1 MKNLLLRGALCAL
14 FLLPAA
20 SRGVSGQ
27 APVSADYAAIDAAL
41 KTALDA
47 VDKAAEAS
55 AALDAAA
62 NDHTDALWALM
73 SVLHYEKRLPAIIDS
88 ATGANP
94 AQRANAHFFAQR
106 SPSDLVAQMVFTVRG
121 QIDARQARAMAL
133 AYATPV
139 GQQALAGVKG
149 AAVDAFNAA
158 PEARLLAASEQ
169 ATKARMREAILAWAD
184 FQVVTLLA
192 TATARAADYN
202 VRLRDPARRGTPPA
216 DPQPTGHADI
226 DRMMSASRSMVRDST
241 VLAWRLEDEL
251 DRLGSAHLLS
261 PASLTSVDGA
271 ARARR
276 SVALMR
282 PPSQAFIVAAT
293 AVVARS
299 RAQLRT
305 NGVASHDRSIA
316 VLHGVFDK
324 RLVQLAQLDTL
335 QRQQYDIVERMFAFA
350 GERPGQL
357 ILTAKGVEAPDSAA
371 RTRWLA
377 LLSEMQDNMDKIAAV
392 SAPAAP

>member
-1 MKNLLLRGALCAL
+1 MKNLLLRGAACAL

-20 SRGVSGQ
+20 SRGASGQ
-27 APVSADYAAIDAAL
+27 APVSAHYAAIDAAL
-41 KTALDA
+41 ERALEA
-47 VDKAAEAS
+47 VDKASEAS
-55 AALDAAA
+55 AAHDAAKE
-62 NDHTDALWALM
+62 HTDALWALM

-106 SPSDLVAQMVFTVRG
+106 SASDLVAQMVFIVRG

-139 GQQALAGVKG
+139 GQQALAGVKS

-169 ATKARMREAILAWAD
+169 ATKARMQDAILAWAD

-192 TATARAADYN
+192 TASARANDYN
-202 VRLRDPARRGTPPA
+202 AMLHDPARRGTLPA

-226 DRMMSASRSMVRDST
+226 DRMMSASLSMVRDST
-241 VLAWRLEDEL
+241 VLAWRLDDEL
-251 DRLGSAHLLS
+251 DRLGRAQVLS
-261 PASLTSVDGA
+261 RASLTSVDGT

-282 PPSQAFIVAAT
+282 PPSQAFIVAAK

-305 NGVASHDRSIA
+305 NGVAPPDRLTA
-316 VLHGVFDK
+316 VMHAVFDK
-324 RLVQLAQLDTL
+324 RLVQLVQLDIL
-335 QRQQYDIVERMFAFA
+335 QRQQYDIVERMLAFA

-357 ILTAKGVEAPDSAA
+357 ILAANGVDAPDSAA

-377 LLSEMQDNMDKIAAV
+377 LLSEMQDNMQKTAAV
-392 SAPAAP
+392 SAPAVP